1 MPTQYTDQEMAQI
14 LRQAA
19 ALRWG
24 GEADEP
30 RHTLE
35 DLQLVAQQLGISP
48 QLVERAASA
57 LTRIPARARFWKFL
71 FGRSSNFSTSAL
83 VGHPLAGEAFPDLVE
98 AIRKFTG
105 REGQAGELS
114 GSLEWRD
121 HRDTSDVVITVIPR
135 GPETTVRVFGDFDY
149 WKLGPFAAGALGV
162 VLIVVLVAAGVNMS
176 GASPLWV
183 LGLGIAAAGVLWAVA
198 RFYWTRLA
206 RKAARRVISYR
217 KQTADA
223 IIELRP
229 PVPAGPSASYGI
241 FEDDRES
248 SK

>member
-1 MPTQYTDQEMAQI
+1 MPTQYTDQELAQI

-24 GEADEP
+24 GDGDEP

-35 DLQLVAQQLGISP
+35 DMQLVAQQLGIPP
-48 QLVERAASA
+48 QLVEQAANT
-57 LTRIPARARFWKFL
+57 LPTRPTRARVWKFL
-71 FGRSSNFSTSAL
+71 FGRSSSFATSTV
-83 VGHPLAGEAFPDLVE
+83 VGHPLPPEAFPDLID
-98 AIRKFTG
+98 AIRKVTG
-105 REGQAGELS
+105 RDGQSGELS

-135 GPETTVRVFGDFDY
+135 GPETTIRVFGDFDY
-149 WKLGPFAAGALGV
+149 WKLGPFAAGALGM

-183 LGLGIAAAGVLWAVA
+183 IGLGAAAAVVLWAVA
-198 RFYWTRLA
+198 RFYWSRLA
-206 RKAARRVISYR
+206 RKAARRVITYR
-217 KQTADA
+217 KGTADA
-223 IIELRP
+223 IVELRP

-241 FEDDRES
+241 FEVEAE
-248 SK
+248 